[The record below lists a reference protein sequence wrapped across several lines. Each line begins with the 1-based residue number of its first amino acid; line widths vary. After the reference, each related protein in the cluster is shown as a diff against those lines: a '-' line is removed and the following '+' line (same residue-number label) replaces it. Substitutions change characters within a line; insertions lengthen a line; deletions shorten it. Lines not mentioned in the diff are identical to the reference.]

1 MIVSRKGNNYNINYY
16 PISTYDR
23 PNAVRAI
30 FVSKLEQLKSII

>member
-1 MIVSRKGNNYNINYY
+1 MIVSRKGNNYNYYY

-30 FVSKLEQLKSII
+30 FVSKLEQLSP